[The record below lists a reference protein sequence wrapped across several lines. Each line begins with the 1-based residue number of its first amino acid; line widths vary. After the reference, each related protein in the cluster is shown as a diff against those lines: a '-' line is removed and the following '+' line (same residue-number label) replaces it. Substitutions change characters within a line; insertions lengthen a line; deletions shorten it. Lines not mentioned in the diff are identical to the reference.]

1 MLLLNRDSSS
11 SAAGDSDDGWPPDLV
26 KHLLELHWNRQHHAF
41 LITYRPV
48 FMRDMRC
55 GGKGFS
61 RLLLN
66 SVSRRC
72 ATLFNQTPTLTAG
85 MTLPHQPLSRSS
97 TE

>member
-72 ATLFNQTPTLTAG
+72 GPFHSDHRTDGRDDT
-85 MTLPHQPLSRSS
+85 SSS
-97 TE
+97 TLL